1 MDGALVKQIWR
12 LCGFFFFC
20 LLRAWQY
27 SFLCCISVL
36 FFTCVHFSKGSRFS
50 KIKIVHWFP
59 LGLCWLANIWAKYSF
74 FFRAACLFVYSHL
87 IFLSEEYWVSS
98 RTMPNGSVGVFNGL
112 LSLAGVCYSVTVE
125 KSMLLFFC
133 FSPNVPYYA
142 SRSFSRPQWEMREH
156 LGLE

>member
-1 MDGALVKQIWR
+1 MDGAVVKQIWR
-12 LCGFFFFC
+12 LCGRGVC
-20 LLRAWQY
+20 LFWVWQY

-36 FFTCVHFSKGSRFS
+36 FSTRIRLSEGTCLFL

-98 RTMPNGSVGVFNGL
+98 RTMPNGAVGVFNGL

-125 KSMLLFFC
+125 KSMLLFFSV
-133 FSPNVPYYA
+133 FLLMFLTMHHGHLA
-142 SRSFSRPQWEMREH
+142 GRSERWENIWV
-156 LGLE
+156 